1 MSLKH
6 MPDTAFSPSDSKCHK
21 KLQRS
26 IPSTLDVEDNP
37 KKDQIILQQSL
48 SLPPDLEEEE
58 ED

>member
-1 MSLKH
+1 